1 MSYNAWP
8 LTMDNWEIKCT
19 KGDYIPESTRVFQ
32 LDTGMFFYLEQASP
46 EHPSHKLT
54 VIWSG
59 KEVASKELTSKELKA
74 KTGDL
79 SRFAAFYNEFYFV
92 VNNETIMRV
101 TYDFQFGLI
110 IMPQRKIK
118 DSEII
123 NEHGLCLLNRDDM
136 HYVYR
141 ICDDP
146 EKEGIPIML
155 DSQYQSLQDLQ
166 LRCIFGDKAYFTN
179 DLTDLESPS
188 ISSLTEN
195 AIIIEGTNYN
205 FIRRSLGEIR
215 PFLYFTQHGTLH
227 TLNTKNMEFLKK
239 LFFEDFCETTP
250 LRVLNRE
257 FTGIGKCVFGTFLFT
272 AMIPDPDDQKGKVD
286 IFVREQSE
294 VVANTLTGE
303 HWIKILP
310 DGAKLN
316 VRHLKNTTEIVN
328 FDSRFL
334 KDFNVIKFLGSGN
347 FGCVFEAEN
356 KLDKK
361 SYAVKRIGVDPRNK
375 DNKLIE
381 VQTMAQLDHEGIV
394 RYHHTWIEDPPP
406 GWQNDADEE
415 IYKQIEAKNN
425 SDGEVLLYKTDCVFI
440 YVQMQ
445 LCNQSL
451 SGWLDGNHDLSSRSI
466 PRIRTWFKEL
476 LSSVAY
482 IHERNYIHQDLKPS
496 NILLSENGHLKL
508 CDLGLTTVRKPPDNS
523 KSTISRNGAGTPL
536 YMSPEQMQSFPTY
549 GSKMD
554 VFALGLILAELC
566 IVMTDT
572 AREEIF
578 NNYRRGIQCNLIEDH
593 EVAEVIEKC
602 TQNEPGNRASCKE
615 LLKTYFNDQ
624 K

>member
-19 KGDYIPESTRVFQ
+19 K
-32 LDTGMFFYLEQASP
+32 GMFFYLEQASP

-79 SRFAAFYNEFYFV
+79 S
-92 VNNETIMRV
+92 
-101 TYDFQFGLI
+101 
-110 IMPQRKIK
+110 
-118 DSEII
+118 
-123 NEHGLCLLNRDDM
+123 H
-136 HYVYR
+136 
-141 ICDDP
+141 
-146 EKEGIPIML
+146 
-155 DSQYQSLQDLQ
+155 
-166 LRCIFGDKAYFTN
+166 
-179 DLTDLESPS
+179 
-188 ISSLTEN
+188 
-195 AIIIEGTNYN
+195 
-205 FIRRSLGEIR
+205 
-215 PFLYFTQHGTLH
+215 
-227 TLNTKNMEFLKK
+227 
-239 LFFEDFCETTP
+239 
-250 LRVLNRE
+250 
-257 FTGIGKCVFGTFLFT
+257 
-272 AMIPDPDDQKGKVD
+272 
-286 IFVREQSE
+286 
-294 VVANTLTGE
+294 
-303 HWIKILP
+303 
-310 DGAKLN
+310 
-316 VRHLKNTTEIVN
+316 
-328 FDSRFL
+328 
-334 KDFNVIKFLGSGN
+334 FNVIKFLGSGN

-536 YMSPEQMQSFPTY
+536 YMSPEQM
-549 GSKMD
+549 
-554 VFALGLILAELC
+554 
-566 IVMTDT
+566 
-572 AREEIF
+572 
-578 NNYRRGIQCNLIEDH
+578 
-593 EVAEVIEKC
+593 AEVIEKC